1 VCTWRRLCDPQIERL
16 IKNFVDVNSADYD
29 NRTAL
34 HLAASNGKL
43 NVLEYLGKSKGIIW
57 DPEDRVG
64 GTPLQDAINHGHA
77 DVQKFLR
84 EAGATV
90 RTPLL
95 RTKNGSGVVLN
106 AEVRYA
112 PDGPGVADSVCA
124 ATL

>member
-1 VCTWRRLCDPQIERL
+1 MTDECTRWWRLYDPQIERL

-43 NVLEYLGKSKGIIW
+43 NVLEYLCKSKSISM

-77 DVQKFLR
+77 VVQKFLR
-84 EAGATV
+84 ENGATV
-90 RTPLL
+90 RTPEFGL
-95 RTKNGSGVVLN
+95 R
-106 AEVRYA
+106 
-112 PDGPGVADSVCA
+112 
-124 ATL
+124 